1 MTREQVLYNSL
12 TNTFQNLNI
21 QHSKLLEEVY
31 QLLNSEYLVDTD
43 IRNAVNNAVNN
54 TTNIYDQIKSN
65 LDTMTGDTATIGK
78 LVDTQAL
85 FLKYRERLQDLYK
98 AMRNAQI
105 DRLNYYNRNI
115 LTKKFNDAIA
125 TAV

>member
-65 LDTMTGDTATIGK
+65 LDTMTGDTK
-78 LVDTQAL
+78 
-85 FLKYRERLQDLYK
+85 
-98 AMRNAQI
+98 N
-105 DRLNYYNRNI
+105 NR
-115 LTKKFNDAIA
+115 
-125 TAV
+125 